1 MKEKILILFI
11 VVTFAGCDNSSSN
24 YVHPECGN
32 CGSTAGSKPVRNFQ
46 LGNDV
51 KKDYMNNP
59 LLPTMVCKS
68 CGKNPWFSSYTPKTS
83 SGLAFFCDSLSRGCV
98 RCRWS
103 NGGMSDPFFPY
114 KKFRIYP
121 PLCLS
126 KSSSYSITVELN
138 PQFFKVFYK
147 TFVH

>member
-1 MKEKILILFI
+1 MSVKLEHPLSKILKMKFTVLLVPLIFIIL
-11 VVTFAGCDNSSSN
+11 GCDNSSSN

-68 CGKNPWFSSYTPKTS
+68 CGKNP
-83 SGLAFFCDSLSRGCV
+83 
-98 RCRWS
+98 
-103 NGGMSDPFFPY
+103 
-114 KKFRIYP
+114 
-121 PLCLS
+121 
-126 KSSSYSITVELN
+126 
-138 PQFFKVFYK
+138 
-147 TFVH
+147 

>member
-11 VVTFAGCDNSSSN
+11 VLTFAGCDNSSSN
-24 YVHPECGN
+24 YVPPECGN

-68 CGKNPWFSSYTPKTS
+68 CGKNP
-83 SGLAFFCDSLSRGCV
+83 
-98 RCRWS
+98 
-103 NGGMSDPFFPY
+103 
-114 KKFRIYP
+114 
-121 PLCLS
+121 
-126 KSSSYSITVELN
+126 
-138 PQFFKVFYK
+138 
-147 TFVH
+147 